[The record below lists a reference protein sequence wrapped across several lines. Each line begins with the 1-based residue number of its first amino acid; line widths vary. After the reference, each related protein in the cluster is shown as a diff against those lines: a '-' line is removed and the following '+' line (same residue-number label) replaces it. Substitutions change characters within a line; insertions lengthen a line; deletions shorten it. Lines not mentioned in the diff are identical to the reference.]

1 MTNAYAV
8 EAAILQHLNEQDS
21 ATMEELFRSL
31 SRFTL
36 NQLFFAIDRLSRD
49 GKIRLRQPARF
60 TYLVSTAVSSIR
72 TQAGLSADR

>member
-1 MTNAYAV
+1 MTHVYAV

-31 SRFTL
+31 SRFTI
-36 NQLFFAIDRLSRD
+36 NQLFFAVDRLSRD

-60 TYLVSTAVSSIR
+60 TYLLSTAVSSTR
-72 TQAGLSADR
+72 TEVGPSADR